1 MVANETVEKPTH
13 VTRELFGADIDGG
26 TKEHPLKGLRLRS
39 DAREGKGKGWDP
51 FFPPRLRQFSALAM
65 SPSLSVALRLCGE
78 MGTPH
83 PIKPALG
90 SLRSSEN

>member
-1 MVANETVEKPTH
+1 MISKMSRQSVRYAGQETVEKPTP
-13 VTRELFGADIDGG
+13 R
-26 TKEHPLKGLRLRS
+26 
-39 DAREGKGKGWDP
+39 KGWDP

-65 SPSLSVALRLCGE
+65 SPSVSVALRYCGE
-78 MGTPH
+78 MGIPH